1 MNFSEKAIYVTGTDT
16 NVGKTF
22 ICALLLGFL
31 RDRGIDAGYQKWVST
46 GGEEPEDLLFC
57 MEKTGQNYTRQDIE
71 KQVPY
76 RFLLPA
82 SPHLA
87 AEQEGKKIDPELLK
101 KRFYDYAR
109 EKELLVVEGVGGLM
123 VPLRRD
129 LLLVDF
135 LVGFQL
141 PTLIVA
147 RSGLGTLNHTLLTIE
162 ALRNR
167 QIPILGVVFSD
178 EERGLAKDDLVVND
192 NMKTIGE
199 IGKVAVFG
207 RVPRYD
213 EFEDTR
219 IPFQPIGESILSLC
233 RNGELEE

>member
-1 MNFSEKAIYVTGTDT
+1 MNSNHKAIYVTGTDT

-22 ICALLLGFL
+22 ICALLLNFL
-31 RDRGIDAGYQKWVST
+31 RDKGIDAGYQKWVST

-57 MEKTGQNYTRQDIE
+57 MEKTGQSYTQQDLE
-71 KQVPY
+71 KLVPY

-87 AEQEGKKIDPELLK
+87 AEQEEKKIDPELLK
-101 KRFYDYAR
+101 KRFYDYTR
-109 EKELLVVEGVGGLM
+109 EKELLLVEGVGGLM

-135 LVGFQL
+135 LAGFKL

-178 EERGLAKDDLVVND
+178 EECGLAKDDLLVND

-213 EFEDTR
+213 EFDDAR
-219 IPFQPIGESILSLC
+219 MAFQSIGTSILSSF
-233 RNGELEE
+233 RRD

>member
-1 MNFSEKAIYVTGTDT
+1 MKSSNKTIFVTGTDT

-22 ICALLLGFL
+22 ICALLFNFL
-31 RDRGIDAGYQKWVST
+31 RDKGIDVGYQKWGST

-57 MEKTGQNYTRQDIE
+57 MEKSGQKDTLQDID

-87 AEQEGKKIDPELLK
+87 AEQEKRKIDPELLK
-101 KRFYDYAR
+101 KRFNDYTR
-109 EKELLVVEGVGGLM
+109 EKEMLVVEGVGGLM

-135 LVGFQL
+135 LAGFKL

-178 EERGLAKDDLVVND
+178 EDRGLAKDDLLVND

-213 EFEDTR
+213 EFDDAR
-219 IPFQPIGESILSLC
+219 IPFLRIGTSILASLQ
-233 RNGELEE
+233 

>member
-1 MNFSEKAIYVTGTDT
+1 MKSSNKAIFVTGTDT

-22 ICALLLGFL
+22 ICALLLSFL
-31 RDRGIDAGYQKWVST
+31 RDKGIDVGYQKWVST

-57 MEKTGQNYTRQDIE
+57 MEKSGQKYTLQDID

-101 KRFYDYAR
+101 KRFNDYTR
-109 EKELLVVEGVGGLM
+109 EKEMLVVEGVGGLM
-123 VPLRRD
+123 VPLSRD

-135 LVGFQL
+135 LAGFKL

-178 EERGLAKDDLVVND
+178 EDRGFSKDDLLVND
-192 NMKTIGE
+192 NMKTIGD

-207 RVPRYD
+207 RVQRYE
-213 EFEDTR
+213 EFEDAR
-219 IPFQPIGESILSLC
+219 RPFQPIGTSILSSL
-233 RNGELEE
+233 

>member
-1 MNFSEKAIYVTGTDT
+1 
-16 NVGKTF
+16 
-22 ICALLLGFL
+22 
-31 RDRGIDAGYQKWVST
+31 
-46 GGEEPEDLLFC
+46 
-57 MEKTGQNYTRQDIE
+57 
-71 KQVPY
+71 
-76 RFLLPA
+76 
-82 SPHLA
+82 
-87 AEQEGKKIDPELLK
+87 
-101 KRFYDYAR
+101 
-109 EKELLVVEGVGGLM
+109 M

-135 LVGFQL
+135 LADFQL

>member
-1 MNFSEKAIYVTGTDT
+1 MKSRNKVIFVTGTDT

-22 ICALLLGFL
+22 ISALLLSFL
-31 RDRGIDAGYQKWVST
+31 RDKGIDVGYQKWVST

-57 MEKTGQNYTRQDIE
+57 MEKSGQKYTLQDID

-76 RFLLPA
+76 RFLIPA
-82 SPHLA
+82 SPHFA
-87 AEQEGKKIDPELLK
+87 AEQEEKNIDPELLK
-101 KRFYDYAR
+101 ARFNNYVR
-109 EKELLVVEGVGGLM
+109 EKEMLVVEGVGGLM

-135 LVGFQL
+135 LAGFKL

-167 QIPILGVVFSD
+167 QIPVLGVVFSD
-178 EERGLAKDDLVVND
+178 EDRGLAKDDLVVND

-207 RVPRYD
+207 RVLRYD
-213 EFEDTR
+213 EFDDAR
-219 IPFQPIGESILSLC
+219 IPFQPIGTSILSSLQ
-233 RNGELEE
+233 

>member
-1 MNFSEKAIYVTGTDT
+1 MNSNHKAIYVTGTDT

-101 KRFYDYAR
+101 KRFYDYTR
-109 EKELLVVEGVGGLM
+109 EKELHVVEGVGFKNFNIRLH
-123 VPLRRD
+123 LHLD
-129 LLLVDF
+129 KY
-135 LVGFQL
+135 L
-141 PTLIVA
+141 P
-147 RSGLGTLNHTLLTIE
+147 N
-162 ALRNR
+162 
-167 QIPILGVVFSD
+167 
-178 EERGLAKDDLVVND
+178 
-192 NMKTIGE
+192 
-199 IGKVAVFG
+199 
-207 RVPRYD
+207 
-213 EFEDTR
+213 
-219 IPFQPIGESILSLC
+219 
-233 RNGELEE
+233 